1 MESIYTRGELA
12 LRVICQLLVNNIIF
26 LANNVD
32 VITAG
37 HYIFNIVHN
46 IINAGSYTIT
56 IYVDGQG
63 ITADWLTTFLVNI
76 NYYWSHD
83 LIRQLADFRR

>member
-1 MESIYTRGELA
+1 MGEPA
-12 LRVICQLLVNNIIF
+12 LRVIRQLLV
-26 LANNVD
+26 NNVD

-46 IINAGSYTIT
+46 IINIGSHIIT
-56 IYVDGQG
+56 IYVNGQG
-63 ITADWLTTFLVNI
+63 ITADWLTTFLANI
-76 NYYWSHD
+76 NYNWSHD

>member
-1 MESIYTRGELA
+1 M
-12 LRVICQLLVNNIIF
+12 
-26 LANNVD
+26 D

-37 HYIFNIVHN
+37 HLGAMSHKLVRFIAIVFNDIVGESAGHHIFDIVHN
-46 IINAGSYTIT
+46 IINTRSHIIA

-63 ITADWLTTFLVNI
+63 ITADWLTTFLANI
-76 NYYWSHD
+76 NYDWSGD